1 MVAFGAGL
9 VAAASGGSE
18 RDGGV
23 FRVAGVPDAIDP
35 TITVDAADALGASC
49 AKLMTYPDQP
59 APTGTRVVPEVAAG
73 YPTVSHDGRTYTF
86 TIRKGFRFST
96 GEPVT
101 ARSFAHAIS
110 RLLSPTTKSTW
121 VQYVQDIVGAQ
132 AVLNGKASEAS
143 GVQVR
148 GNKLIVRLTHPAR
161 DFPART
167 TFFAFCAV
175 PADLPITAEGVTAL
189 PGAGPYFVAEFVPS
203 QKLVLKRNPFY
214 RGSRPHH
221 VDEIDFAPAPDVVRA
236 VESGAADYAELSSSA
251 DVVDLA
257 PRYRSQLHAVP
268 GFAVRYVV
276 LNSSQRLFK
285 DNTPLRQAVNFAL
298 DRPALLEARG
308 GTVTGSLT
316 DQYLPPSMP
325 GFVDAHIYP
334 LHHPNLTKAKA
345 LAKGHTRNGKAM
357 LYIKDSPIDIAQAQI
372 IQRDLKPIGITV
384 KVEKFPGP
392 ALFQK
397 FFTPGTPY
405 DMSLLGLGP
414 DYSDPYAI
422 LNVLFDGQMIGTPY
436 SFDIG
441 YFDSPKYN
449 ALLSAASKLT
459 GSARYAA
466 YSKLDIDLARN
477 EAPMVAYES
486 ESALTFVSKRVGC
499 IVLNP
504 FLDLDAV
511 CLK

>member
-1 MVAFGAGL
+1 V
-9 VAAASGGSE
+9 
-18 RDGGV
+18 
-23 FRVAGVPDAIDP
+23 
-35 TITVDAADALGASC
+35 
-49 AKLMTYPDQP
+49 
-59 APTGTRVVPEVAAG
+59 
-73 YPTVSHDGRTYTF
+73 
-86 TIRKGFRFST
+86 
-96 GEPVT
+96 
-101 ARSFAHAIS
+101 
-110 RLLSPTTKSTW
+110 
-121 VQYVQDIVGAQ
+121 
-132 AVLNGKASEAS
+132 
-143 GVQVR
+143 
-148 GNKLIVRLTHPAR
+148 
-161 DFPART
+161 
-167 TFFAFCAV
+167 
-175 PADLPITAEGVTAL
+175 
-189 PGAGPYFVAEFVPS
+189 
-203 QKLVLKRNPFY
+203 
-214 RGSRPHH
+214 
-221 VDEIDFAPAPDVVRA
+221 
-236 VESGAADYAELSSSA
+236 
-251 DVVDLA
+251 
-257 PRYRSQLHAVP
+257 VP
-268 GFAVRYVV
+268 GFAVRFVV
-276 LNSSQRLFK
+276 LNTSQRLFK

-308 GTVTGSLT
+308 GAITGSLT

-345 LAKGHTRNGKAM
+345 LAKGHTRNGKAV
-357 LYIKDSPIDIAQAQI
+357 LYIKDSPMDIAQAQI
-372 IQRDLKPIGITV
+372 IQRDLKPIGLTV
-384 KVEKFPGP
+384 EVKKFPGP

-422 LNVLFDGQMIGTPY
+422 LNVLFDGRMIGTPY

-466 YSKLDIDLARN
+466 YGKLDIDLARN

-486 ESALTFVSKRVGC
+486 ESALSFVSKRVGC